1 MEHSHGARADDR
13 IALMGAPGS
22 PYTRKMLALLR
33 YRRIPYRFLL
43 NGSAAVAAMPQPKV
57 GLLPTFYLPNAAGEL
72 EAVVDSSPIIRRL
85 EREHQERSV
94 IPADPGLAFLDE
106 LIEDYADEWLT
117 KAMFHYRWAYEDDI
131 DKAAAI
137 LPLWRGHAIPDQLH
151 AERAKAFADRQI
163 SRLYVVGSN
172 SVTGP
177 VIEAHYRRFLE
188 AFEAHLTHH
197 RFILGERPG
206 AGDFAV
212 YGQLTQLTHFD
223 PTPMALTL
231 KIAPRVFAWVELMED
246 LSGLEPAGEG
256 DWIGLDTIPPTL
268 IVLLAEIGRVY
279 PPVMLANGRALAS
292 GAGTVEAEVDGQP
305 WRQPPFPYQAKC
317 LQWLRQSHE
326 ALPAS
331 GREAADAILRQTGLD
346 HLLG

>member
-1 MEHSHGARADDR
+1 MQPSGNLGSDNR

-43 NGSAAVAAMPQPKV
+43 NGSPAAAAMPQPKV
-57 GLLPTFYLPNAAGEL
+57 GLLPTFYLPNASGDL

-85 EREHQERSV
+85 EQEHEGRSV
-94 IPADPGLAFLDE
+94 IPDTPGLAFLDE

-117 KAMFHYRWAYEDDI
+117 KAMFHYRWAYSDDI

-137 LPLWRGHAIPDQLH
+137 LPLWRGHAIADEVH
-151 AERAKAFADRQI
+151 AERAKAFAERQI
-163 SRLYVVGSN
+163 GRLYVVGSN
-172 SVTGP
+172 AVTGP

-197 RFILGERPG
+197 RFLLGERPG

-231 KIAPRVFAWVELMED
+231 KLAPRVFAWVELMED
-246 LSGLEPAGEG
+246 LSGLEPADG
-256 DWIGLDTIPPTL
+256 DWIGLDAAPPTL
-268 IVLLAEIGRVY
+268 LALLAEIGRVY
-279 PPVMLANGRALAS
+279 PPVMLANARALAG
-292 GAGTVEAEVDGQP
+292 GAKVVEAEVDGLP

-317 LQWLRQSHE
+317 LQWLRQAHQ
-326 ALPAS
+326 ALPAAD
-331 GREAADAILRQTGLD
+331 RVAADAILRQTRLDGLF
-346 HLLG
+346 G